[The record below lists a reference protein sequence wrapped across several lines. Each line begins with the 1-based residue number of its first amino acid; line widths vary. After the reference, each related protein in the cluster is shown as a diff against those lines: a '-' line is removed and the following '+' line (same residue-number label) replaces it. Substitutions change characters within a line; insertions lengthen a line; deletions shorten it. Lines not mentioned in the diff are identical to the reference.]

1 MLEFDARKLF
11 PRWYELGEDLKQTLK
26 VVKLSQLVPPEV
38 PIRPLDPE
46 HVEELKKSIRSVGLV
61 QPLLVTYGEEGKY
74 TVLDGQHRLK
84 ALSEIAEETQKHPS
98 EVPVTVVVLHTE
110 NQNAR
115 YGLILA
121 AYQANRHHWRMG
133 LPSLEE
139 ALTMVRA
146 AFGQGGEDAFRQG
159 LDFLRG
165 LKAEDLEALLSVL
178 LESSPVEALP
188 VPDGP
193 EQGFWKEAKKLST
206 GFRASL
212 YLLEGVAEGNLP
224 GFLRRLLSSTPP
236 RRTEKKEEGPAPE
249 KPLLELPG
257 FTRGSEVKR
266 YVALATRTALREV
279 RGIRLNKQAL
289 ASEEVSRLLEI
300 LRELLAL
307 LRKLKDRSAV
317 AKASDSGE
325 ARASVA
331 DEVHSLKPPAGEAA
345 QPEAEETR
353 EPAREDRTEA
363 QQPPAAPVREEAEV
377 PRDPTLW
384 EEVQA
389 RVAEEEGLQFD

>member
-1 MLEFDARKLF
+1 MLEFDVRKLF

-46 HVEELKKSIRSVGLV
+46 HAEELKKSIRSVGLV

-139 ALTMVRA
+139 ASAMVRA

-236 RRTEKKEEGPAPE
+236 APDGEEGRR
-249 KPLLELPG
+249 PG
-257 FTRGSEVKR
+257 S
-266 YVALATRTALREV
+266 REASPGASRVHQGIGGEAV
-279 RGIRLNKQAL
+279 RGPGNQDRPSGGAGHPAEQAGPGL
-289 ASEEVSRLLEI
+289 RGGEPPPGNTEGAS
-300 LRELLAL
+300 
-307 LRKLKDRSAV
+307 
-317 AKASDSGE
+317 
-325 ARASVA
+325 RA
-331 DEVHSLKPPAGEAA
+331 PA
-345 QPEAEETR
+345 ET
-353 EPAREDRTEA
+353 
-363 QQPPAAPVREEAEV
+363 QGKVRGC
-377 PRDPTLW
+377 
-384 EEVQA
+384 QSI
-389 RVAEEEGLQFD
+389 GLG

>member
-1 MLEFDARKLF
+1 MLEFDVRKLF

-139 ALTMVRA
+139 ASAMVRA
-146 AFGQGGEDAFRQG
+146 AFGQGGENAFRQG

-307 LRKLKDRSAV
+307 LRKLKERSAV

-331 DEVHSLKPPAGEAA
+331 DEAHALKPPAGEAA

-353 EPAREDRTEA
+353 EPARGDRTEA
-363 QQPPAAPVREEAEV
+363 QQPPAAPVREEAEALRN
-377 PRDPTLW
+377 PALW